1 MKIPKEAE
9 QKILQLQ
16 LLEQNTQALSMQ
28 RQTFQ
33 SQLFEIDNALE
44 ELKVS
49 KDKVYRVVGG
59 IMILSN
65 KQSIEKDLSS
75 KKEVLEL
82 RIKNLES
89 QEKKV
94 KEKAEEIQKEVLK
107 QLKNE

>member
-16 LLEQNTQALSMQ
+16 LLEQNIQALSMQ

-44 ELKVS
+44 ELKES

-65 KQSIEKDLSS
+65 KQNIEKDLKS

>member
-16 LLEQNTQALSMQ
+16 LLEQNIQALSLQ

-44 ELKVS
+44 ELKES

-65 KQSIEKDLSS
+65 KQSIEKDLKS

>member
-16 LLEQNTQALSMQ
+16 LLEQNIQALSMQ

-44 ELKVS
+44 ELKES

-65 KQSIEKDLSS
+65 KQSIEKDLKS